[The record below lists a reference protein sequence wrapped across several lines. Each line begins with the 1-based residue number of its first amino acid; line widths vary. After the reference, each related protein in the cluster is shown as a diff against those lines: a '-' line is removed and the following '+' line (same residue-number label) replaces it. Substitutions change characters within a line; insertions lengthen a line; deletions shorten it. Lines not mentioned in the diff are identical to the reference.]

1 MASVTVDVTRETAAV
16 SYNEDTSLSFEETVP
31 CSRVE
36 DGGVSATHLEEAV
49 AAEGTGDR
57 QLDVMVDDR
66 NHSVKK
72 QAVRELISS
81 TFAGDTKEAIIIFE
95 EIKEDY
101 DEERKK
107 GKKGPLYNRKGS
119 NKYAFVITV
128 DELYKMF
135 LDSVRSFWHA
145 ADLKPS
151 DDIQSWKNDLTDNE
165 RHFIK
170 NTLAFFETADGIVN
184 ENIIKN
190 FMGETDRIEVAAF
203 YSFQLAIESIH
214 NQVYGLFLKTY
225 IDDEKERDR
234 LLNAIENIEVVK
246 KKARWAK
253 RWIDDGK
260 ASYGERLVAFACV
273 EGIFFSSSFA
283 SIFWL
288 KNRKGKKLLPQLVAS
303 NELISRDEGMH
314 MMFAVKMLK
323 YLHAEDRPSVER
335 IHEIVEGAVV
345 LELEFVSDSLR
356 VDLVQGMTV
365 EKMKQ
370 YIMHTADY
378 LLNQFEV
385 PKIYNV
391 DNPFNF
397 MHAMNFDNETNSFG
411 NTVTEYKKIGG
422 TESFVEYG
430 SDDYVDF

>member
-1 MASVTVDVTRETAAV
+1 MASVTVDVNREAA
-16 SYNEDTSLSFEETVP
+16 YNGASFEET
-31 CSRVE
+31 SRAE
-36 DGGVSATHLEEAV
+36 DGGVSATHLE
-49 AAEGTGDR
+49 AAAAAGGGEGDS
-57 QLDVMVDDR
+57 QLDVLADDPD
-66 NHSVKK
+66 HSVKK
-72 QAVRELISS
+72 RAVLELISS
-81 TFAGDTKEAIIIFE
+81 TFAGNTKGAIKMFE

-101 DEERKK
+101 DRERKK

-128 DELYKMF
+128 DELYQMYV
-135 LDSVRSFWHA
+135 DSVRSFWHA

-151 DDIQSWKNDLTDNE
+151 DDIMSWKNELTDDE
-165 RHFIK
+165 RHFIT
-170 NTLAFFETADGIVN
+170 NTLAFFATADGIVN

-190 FMGETDRIEVAAF
+190 FMGETDLPEVAAF
-203 YSFQLAIESIH
+203 YNFQLAIESIH

-225 IDDEKERDR
+225 IEDEKELDR
-234 LLNAIENIEVVK
+234 LFNAIENIEVVK

-273 EGIFFSSSFA
+273 EGIFFSGSFA

-288 KNRKGKKLLPQLVAS
+288 KNRKGKRLLPQLVAS

-314 MMFAVKMLK
+314 MMFAVKMIK

-335 IHEIVEGAVV
+335 IHEIVKGAVA

-356 VDLVQGMTV
+356 VNLVQGMTV

-378 LLNQFEV
+378 LLNQLEV

-397 MHAMNFDNETNSFG
+397 MHAINIDNKTNFFENR
-411 NTVTEYKKIGG
+411 VTEYMKFGG
-422 TESFVEYG
+422 TACFVDDG
-430 SDDYVDF
+430 SDVDDDEDFWLTL

>member
-1 MASVTVDVTRETAAV
+1 MASVTKDVTRETVAI
-16 SYNEDTSLSFEETVP
+16 SCDKDDTFEETFLF
-31 CSRVE
+31 E
-36 DGGVSATHLEEAV
+36 DGGVSGALFES
-49 AAEGTGDR
+49 AAEENDT
-57 QLDVMVDDR
+57 QVDAMAEDPDH
-66 NHSVKK
+66 NDKK
-72 QAVRELISS
+72 RAVIALINSA
-81 TFAGDTKEAIIIFE
+81 FAGDTKQAIKIFE

-101 DEERKK
+101 DEVRKK

-128 DELYKMF
+128 DELFKMYET
-135 LDSVRSFWHA
+135 SVRCFWHS
-145 ADLKPS
+145 ADLKLS
-151 DDIQSWKNDLTDNE
+151 DDIKSWKDDLTDDE

-170 NTLAFFETADGIVN
+170 NTLAFFATADGIVN

-190 FMGETDRIEVAAF
+190 FMNETDLIEVKSF
-203 YSFQLAIESIH
+203 YTFQMAIESVH
-214 NQVYGLFLKTY
+214 NQVYGSFLK
-225 IDDEKERDR
+225 IFIEDEKELDR
-234 LLNAIENIEVVK
+234 LLNANENIEVVK

-273 EGIFFSSSFA
+273 EGIFFSGSFA

-314 MMFAVKMLK
+314 MLFAVTMFK
-323 YLHAEDRPSVER
+323 YLHAEDRPSVKR
-335 IHEIVEGAVV
+335 IHEIVKGAVA

-378 LLNQFEV
+378 LLNELGV
-385 PKIYNV
+385 PQIYNV
-391 DNPFNF
+391 DNPFSF
-397 MHAMNFDNETNSFG
+397 MHTINYDNKTNFFEG
-411 NTVTEYKKIGG
+411 RVTEYTKYGDTG
-422 TESFVEYG
+422 EDG
-430 SDDYVDF
+430 SDIDADEDF